1 MSQVIEALERDHAHI
16 EKVLV
21 LLESEIL
28 AIEVGKTPDYPL
40 LQDIM
45 CYMTQ
50 YPDRF
55 HHPKEDL
62 VFAQILKR
70 EPGAHADVEALLEE
84 HISIGL
90 AGQNF
95 DRMLRTSNIDSVTV
109 REGLGLAG
117 SAYIRSLR
125 EHMRKEETKLFAL
138 AKAVFTKEDWQ
149 SIDEAVDAIEDPLFG
164 TVIAKG
170 YKRLYGLITDG
181 QVEDIESAYADSK

>member
-1 MSQVIEALERDHAHI
+1 MSQVIEALERDHANI
-16 EKVLV
+16 ARLLE

-28 AIEVGKTPDYPL
+28 AIGVGKTPDYPL

-62 VFAQILKR
+62 IFAQLLKR
-70 EPGAHADVEALLEE
+70 EPGAKADVDALLQE

-95 DRMLRTSNIDSVTV
+95 DRMLRTSNIDSVKV
-109 REGLGLAG
+109 RQGLGIAG
-117 SAYIRSLR
+117 AAYIRALR
-125 EHMRKEETKLFAL
+125 EHMLKEEKKCL
-138 AKAVFTKEDWQ
+138 
-149 SIDEAVDAIEDPLFG
+149 S
-164 TVIAKG
+164 
-170 YKRLYGLITDG
+170 
-181 QVEDIESAYADSK
+181 